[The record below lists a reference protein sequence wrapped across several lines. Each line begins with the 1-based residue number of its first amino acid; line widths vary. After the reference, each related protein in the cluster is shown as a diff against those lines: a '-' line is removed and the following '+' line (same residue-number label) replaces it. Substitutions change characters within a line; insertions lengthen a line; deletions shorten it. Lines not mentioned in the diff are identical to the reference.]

1 MNFKEL
7 KEKVLNGED
16 IFVKKYL
23 PLREKKFVID
33 NMIEA
38 CISQDETS
46 GIYYI
51 DEMAKDINIV
61 ITILLN
67 YCDLEIQEEDN
78 AIEIYDFIKEND
90 VDVYDLHN
98 NKDAYSLYD
107 YTRDEINIKIDILN
121 RKKTIEEIIET
132 FLNRIIEIAE
142 KIPNTD
148 GIKSFLENAPEMI
161 NKISPENRDM
171 ITKIIGYDFPKK
183 NTRKKSVK

>member
-1 MNFKEL
+1 MIGKEYF
-7 KEKVLNGED
+7 NGN
-16 IFVKKYL
+16 IF
-23 PLREKKFVID
+23 
-33 NMIEA
+33 NMIENTEKLL
-38 CISQDETS
+38 ITFE
-46 GIYYI
+46 YI
-51 DEMAKDINIV
+51 INKV
-61 ITILLN
+61 NLYNDLLN
-67 YCDLEIQEEDN
+67 NKLNRFIIYNDLKIN
-78 AIEIYDFIKEND
+78 KSVYDFIKEND